1 MGIASAVSSGLA
13 VDATAFGT
21 VTAPPDAPI
30 EVQLDAFRRA
40 IESIY
45 SRMDHFERQSLSRD
59 SALEASLDALTSEV
73 REGISTLTR
82 RLDDEASAAA
92 RPDARGL
99 GPVAFGFVMVAVPD
113 HLASVSLFG
122 ASFTDAALIVTA
134 ATALAVFPGVLR
146 SSAP

>member
-1 MGIASAVSSGLA
+1 
-13 VDATAFGT
+13 

-73 REGISTLTR
+73 RGISTLTR

-92 RPDARGL
+92 RTDARGL
-99 GPVAFGFVMVAVPD
+99 GPVAFGFVMVAAPD

-122 ASFTDAALIVTA
+122 AFFTDAADCDCGDRAGCVSRSPGILGSLTA
-134 ATALAVFPGVLR
+134 AITNSR
-146 SSAP
+146 